1 MHLYFKT
8 PVYIRAK
15 KAFATKIEICSG
27 NNSDASEVRNSL
39 TENLRLNTFVLRL
52 IVILID

>member
-15 KAFATKIEICSG
+15 KAFAMKIEICSG